1 MFKILKFQENNIFI
15 YFSVS
20 LIVLLGLIFR
30 FYNVGYENLWFDE
43 IFSFWVTDPNL
54 SFSETFSRIKSTE
67 TIPFLYYYLI
77 KVCNS
82 LFGYDP
88 IVGRVFSAL
97 FGFLSIFTISN
108 LCNKFVNNK
117 SNLLVLCLAS
127 LNIYL
132 IIYSQEMRVYI
143 FTFFLISLALI
154 FFFNLYDEEKSQ
166 ILTKNFIFFCF
177 FILLAIFSHPFSIII
192 LSSLIC
198 FILIDYL
205 FFKKKNQKINAS
217 LILTFIFTL
226 FFLFNYLGY
235 ISTEK
240 VSWITQPELKF
251 FSNFYFSKFFGSK
264 FLGISHLIALIFL
277 SLYLRKK
284 IINNK
289 KIIFLYIM
297 LFSSY
302 FIPLIYGY
310 FVKPIIFPKY
320 IMFVLIPII
329 LIISI
334 LIFYIE
340 NKKLRSFLIF
350 FFIFLNLGNHLTEST
365 FKQFFN
371 EKKKFNPDF
380 DTAFKMIKGSDTN
393 KMIFFRE
400 KNNNQNPD
408 YHGLVLLNYAQVIIN
423 NKGHGINII
432 NNNLES
438 YKGKIWNICLTSPI
452 NECFEPSKDIKV
464 TSENFLQGGLKLSLW
479 EIK

>member
-54 SFSETFSRIKSTE
+54 SISETFSRIKSTE

-108 LCNKFVNNK
+108 LCKKFVNNK

-205 FFKKKNQKINAS
+205 F
-217 LILTFIFTL
+217 LIIKSTFYTILYSIFGSL
-226 FFLFNYLGY
+226 FFA
-235 ISTEK
+235 E
-240 VSWITQPELKF
+240 
-251 FSNFYFSKFFGSK
+251 FYHNSF
-264 FLGISHLIALIFL
+264 
-277 SLYLRKK
+277 R
-284 IINNK
+284 
-289 KIIFLYIM
+289 
-297 LFSSY
+297 
-302 FIPLIYGY
+302 
-310 FVKPIIFPKY
+310 
-320 IMFVLIPII
+320 
-329 LIISI
+329 
-334 LIFYIE
+334 FYI
-340 NKKLRSFLIF
+340 
-350 FFIFLNLGNHLTEST
+350 
-365 FKQFFN
+365 
-371 EKKKFNPDF
+371 
-380 DTAFKMIKGSDTN
+380 
-393 KMIFFRE
+393 
-400 KNNNQNPD
+400 
-408 YHGLVLLNYAQVIIN
+408 
-423 NKGHGINII
+423 
-432 NNNLES
+432 
-438 YKGKIWNICLTSPI
+438 TSWYPK
-452 NECFEPSKDIKV
+452 SH
-464 TSENFLQGGLKLSLW
+464 
-479 EIK
+479 